1 MGKKTIT
8 YLGVLFIDVFIKIE
22 NSWFKVELNKLSG
35 YKVSKM
41 ILVDQILTAYSVLQ
55 KYNFFIRDHQ

>member
-22 NSWFKVELNKLSG
+22 NSWFKVELNKLNG

-41 ILVDQILTAYSVLQ
+41 ILVD
-55 KYNFFIRDHQ
+55 

>member
-41 ILVDQILTAYSVLQ
+41 ILVD
-55 KYNFFIRDHQ
+55 